1 MFLKNLK
8 AEISSVWADAQ
19 SNPFFVACETGIDR
33 ETYKLVMTQ
42 LYHYTKHNAYN
53 QAFAVNRFHDD
64 NNKILKFACKHALEE
79 LGHERMVLSDLESV
93 GLLDDSVID
102 ESKLLPETEALVGY
116 IYFASQYY
124 GVKGR
129 LGYSLWA
136 EDCYSFIDTAIKAV
150 QKHLSID
157 KKNMS
162 FLVSHAQIDAK
173 HSKEV
178 DEIIEEFVVDPQDQ
192 ANCRKVA
199 LTTLKLTLNMLSA
212 CAKK

>member
-1 MFLKNLK
+1 MFLQDLK
-8 AEISSVWADAQ
+8 IEISAIWKEAQ
-19 SNPFFVACETGIDR
+19 SNAFFVACETGIDR

-42 LYHYTKHNAYN
+42 LYHYTKHNAFN
-53 QAFAVNRFHDD
+53 QAFAVNRFRDD
-64 NNKILKFACKHALEE
+64 TNKILKFACKHALEE
-79 LGHERMVLSDLESV
+79 LGHEKMVLSDLESV
-93 GLLDDSVID
+93 GLLDDSVKD
-102 ESKLLPETEALVGY
+102 ESKLLPETEALIGY

-136 EDCYSFIDTAIKAV
+136 EDCYDFINTAVRGV
-150 QKHLSID
+150 QKHLNID

-162 FLVSHAQIDAK
+162 FLVSHAHIDAK

-178 DEIIEEFVVDPQDQ
+178 DEIIEEFVTDSHDQ

-199 LTTLKLTLNMLSA
+199 LTTLKLTLNMLTA